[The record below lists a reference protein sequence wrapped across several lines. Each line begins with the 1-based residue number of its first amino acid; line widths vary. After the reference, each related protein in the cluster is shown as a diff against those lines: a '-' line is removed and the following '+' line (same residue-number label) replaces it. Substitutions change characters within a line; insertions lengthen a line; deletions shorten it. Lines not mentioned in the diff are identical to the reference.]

1 MGRPGRLSRNA
12 AHPEDCRRC
21 RSSRGGSCAPPAMTT
36 FTHCAGRRW
45 LRPSAVFTVAVVPVV
60 LFLISLQPA
69 LGQPASAVVAVAPF
83 TDDVDLRDDLARFAA
98 TRLIALL
105 SRKGVQV
112 VPAAQMETALREV
125 GLRSTDLASLASNE
139 TLAHQL
145 GADVVITGRIIR
157 ADLQHE
163 GTFVPEEPPSG
174 PPEAFVTL
182 RLRTMVVATR
192 RISYADVTGRA
203 VGGMFGLAHA
213 ADQAL
218 QQYVDRWPVAPP

>member
-1 MGRPGRLSRNA
+1 MDHRQEAQRL
-12 AHPEDCRRC
+12 
-21 RSSRGGSCAPPAMTT
+21 G
-36 FTHCAGRRW
+36 RW
-45 LRPSAVFTVAVVPVV
+45 LRPVIALMAVGALALSLLTVRQPVGAQTV
-60 LFLISLQPA
+60 SV
-69 LGQPASAVVAVAPF
+69 VVAVAF
-83 TDDVDLRDDLARFAA
+83 TDEVDLRDDLARFAA

-112 VPAAQMETALREV
+112 VPVAQMESALREV
-125 GLRSTDLASLASNE
+125 GLRPTDLASLASNE
-139 TLAHQL
+139 ALAHQL

-157 ADLQHE
+157 ADLDHE

-182 RLRTMVVATR
+182 RLRMMVIATR

-203 VGGMFGLAHA
+203 VGGFFGLAHA

-218 QQYVDRWPVAPP
+218 QQYVDRWPVTQP

>member
-1 MGRPGRLSRNA
+1 MAVGALALS
-12 AHPEDCRRC
+12 
-21 RSSRGGSCAPPAMTT
+21 
-36 FTHCAGRRW
+36 
-45 LRPSAVFTVAVVPVV
+45 LLTVRQPVGAQTV
-60 LFLISLQPA
+60 SV
-69 LGQPASAVVAVAPF
+69 VVAVAF
-83 TDDVDLRDDLARFAA
+83 TDEVDLRDDLARFAA

-112 VPAAQMETALREV
+112 VPVAQMETALREV
-125 GLRSTDLASLASNE
+125 GLRPSDLVSLASNE

-157 ADLQHE
+157 ADLDHE

-182 RLRTMVVATR
+182 RLRMMIIATR
-192 RISYADVTGRA
+192 RVSYADITGHA
-203 VGGMFGLAHA
+203 VGGLFGLAHA

-218 QQYVDRWPVAPP
+218 QQYVDRWPVTQP

>member
-1 MGRPGRLSRNA
+1 
-12 AHPEDCRRC
+12 
-21 RSSRGGSCAPPAMTT
+21 MTT
-36 FTHCAGRRW
+36 FTHRAGRRW

-105 SRKGVQV
+105 SRKGVRV
-112 VPAAQMETALREV
+112 VPVAQMETALREV
-125 GLRSTDLASLASNE
+125 GLRPLDLVSLASNE

-157 ADLQHE
+157 ADLEHE
-163 GTFVPEEPPSG
+163 GTFIPDESPSG

-182 RLRTMVVATR
+182 RLRLMVVATR
-192 RISYADVTGRA
+192 RISYADFTGHA
-203 VGGMFGLAHA
+203 VGGLFGLARA
-213 ADQAL
+213 ADRAL
-218 QQYVDRWPVAPP
+218 QQYIDNWAR

>member
-1 MGRPGRLSRNA
+1 M
-12 AHPEDCRRC
+12 
-21 RSSRGGSCAPPAMTT
+21 SSRRLHLVIVFVAVSALAVPFA
-36 FTHCAGRRW
+36 AGDQ
-45 LRPSAVFTVAVVPVV
+45 SAVA
-60 LFLISLQPA
+60 QPA
-69 LGQPASAVVAVAPF
+69 LAVVAVAPF
-83 TDDVDLRDDLARFAA
+83 TDEVDLRDDLARFAA

-192 RISYADVTGRA
+192 RLTYADVTGRA

>member
-1 MGRPGRLSRNA
+1 MDHRQEAQRL
-12 AHPEDCRRC
+12 
-21 RSSRGGSCAPPAMTT
+21 G
-36 FTHCAGRRW
+36 RW
-45 LRPSAVFTVAVVPVV
+45 LRPVIALMAVGALALSLLTVRQPVGAQTV
-60 LFLISLQPA
+60 SV
-69 LGQPASAVVAVAPF
+69 VVAVAF
-83 TDDVDLRDDLARFAA
+83 TDEVDLRDDLARFAA

-112 VPAAQMETALREV
+112 VPVAQMETALREV
-125 GLRSTDLASLASNE
+125 GLRPTDLTTLASNE

-157 ADLQHE
+157 SDLDHE

-182 RLRTMVVATR
+182 RLRMMVIATR

-203 VGGMFGLAHA
+203 VGGFFGLAHA

-218 QQYVDRWPVAPP
+218 QQYVDRWPVTQP

>member
-1 MGRPGRLSRNA
+1 MDHRQEAQRL
-12 AHPEDCRRC
+12 
-21 RSSRGGSCAPPAMTT
+21 G
-36 FTHCAGRRW
+36 RW
-45 LRPSAVFTVAVVPVV
+45 LRPVIALMAVGALALSLSTVRQPVGAQTV
-60 LFLISLQPA
+60 
-69 LGQPASAVVAVAPF
+69 SAVVAVAF
-83 TDDVDLRDDLARFAA
+83 TDEVDLRDDLARFAA

-112 VPAAQMETALREV
+112 VPVAQMETALREV
-125 GLRSTDLASLASNE
+125 GLRPTDLATLASNE

-145 GADVVITGRIIR
+145 GADIVITGRIIR
-157 ADLQHE
+157 AELQHE

>member
-1 MGRPGRLSRNA
+1 MSRSL
-12 AHPEDCRRC
+12 CV
-21 RSSRGGSCAPPAMTT
+21 
-36 FTHCAGRRW
+36 
-45 LRPSAVFTVAVVPVV
+45 LV
-60 LFLISLQPA
+60 LFVVVSALTVSLPIALQPA
-69 LGQPASAVVAVAPF
+69 GAQQVSTLIAVAPF
-83 TDDVDLRDDLARFAA
+83 TDEVNLRDDLARWTSA
-98 TRLIALL
+98 RLIALL
-105 SRKGVQV
+105 SKKGVQV
-112 VPAAQMETALREV
+112 IPAAQMESAMHEV
-125 GLRSTDLASLASNE
+125 GFRPTDLVSLAANE
-139 TLAHQL
+139 TLARQL

-182 RLRTMVVATR
+182 RLRMMVVATR

-218 QQYVDRWPVAPP
+218 QQYVDRWPVTLP

>member
-1 MGRPGRLSRNA
+1 MGWDDVDHRQEAQRL
-12 AHPEDCRRC
+12 
-21 RSSRGGSCAPPAMTT
+21 G
-36 FTHCAGRRW
+36 RW
-45 LRPSAVFTVAVVPVV
+45 LRPVIALMAVGALALSLLTVRQPVGAQTV
-60 LFLISLQPA
+60 SV
-69 LGQPASAVVAVAPF
+69 VVAVAF
-83 TDDVDLRDDLARFAA
+83 TDEVDLRDDLARFAA

-112 VPAAQMETALREV
+112 VPVAQMETALREV
-125 GLRSTDLASLASNE
+125 GLRPTDLTTLASNE

-157 ADLQHE
+157 SDLDHE

-182 RLRTMVVATR
+182 RLRMMVIATR

-203 VGGMFGLAHA
+203 VGGFFGLAHA

-218 QQYVDRWPVAPP
+218 QQYVDRWPVTQP

>member
-1 MGRPGRLSRNA
+1 MAVGALALSL
-12 AHPEDCRRC
+12 
-21 RSSRGGSCAPPAMTT
+21 S
-36 FTHCAGRRW
+36 
-45 LRPSAVFTVAVVPVV
+45 TVRQPVGAQTV
-60 LFLISLQPA
+60 
-69 LGQPASAVVAVAPF
+69 SAVVAVAF
-83 TDDVDLRDDLARFAA
+83 TDEVDLRDDLARFAA

-112 VPAAQMETALREV
+112 VPVAQMETALREV
-125 GLRSTDLASLASNE
+125 GLRPSDLVSLASNE

-157 ADLQHE
+157 ADLDHE

-182 RLRTMVVATR
+182 RLRMMVITTR
-192 RISYADVTGRA
+192 RISYADVTGHA
-203 VGGMFGLAHA
+203 VGGFFGLAHA

-218 QQYVDRWPVAPP
+218 QQYVDRWPVTQP